1 MSTTVYAFNTED
13 LLDFCV
19 QIINTGNK
27 QGKEIVVRTPQIW
40 KIVQIDNLTTIHN
53 YEVHITFK
61 TPNRILKV
69 HIHVDKYETQ
79 NFMVND

>member
-1 MSTTVYAFNTED
+1 MSTT
-13 LLDFCV
+13 LDTFDTDDQLYFCV

-53 YEVHITFK
+53 YEAHITFD
-61 TPNRILKV
+61 TPNGLLKV
-69 HIHVDKYETQ
+69 HIDVNKHENQ
-79 NFMVND
+79 NFMIYD